1 MPDAR
6 FFTRQGP
13 FTVGSLAAIIGA
25 EVGGGSDPA
34 RLVLD
39 VAPLDKAGAQ
49 DLSFLDNVKYV
60 PAFEASKAGACIIGK
75 RSGPRAPE
83 GMALLVAAEPYKA
96 YALAAQAFYPE
107 GVTDGVIH
115 AAAHVDPSAIL
126 GPGCNIGAG
135 AVIEAGARLGARCTV
150 GANAVVGR
158 NVEIGDDSHIGMC
171 TSLSHCR
178 IGDRVRLHPGVR
190 IGQDGFGFAPDP
202 KGHVKVPQLGRVII
216 GNDVEI
222 GANSTVDRGSGPD
235 TVIGDGTWIDNLVQI
250 GHNVNMGRGCIMAG
264 QAGISGS
271 THVGDF
277 VAIGG
282 QVGLAGHLK
291 IGSGARI
298 GAKSGV
304 MNDVPA
310 GESWFGIPAMPLK
323 FFFRRHAT
331 LTKLSERKAKPDE

>member
-6 FFTRQGP
+6 FFTRRGP
-13 FTVGSLAAIIGA
+13 FTIGSLAAIIGA
-25 EVGGGSDPA
+25 EVGQGSDPA
-34 RLVLD
+34 RLVAD
-39 VAPLDKAGAQ
+39 VAPLDTAGPD

-60 PAFEASKAGACIIGK
+60 GAFEASSAGACIIGK
-75 RSGPRAPE
+75 RAGLRAPA
-83 GMALLVAAEPYKA
+83 GMAMLVADEPYKA

-107 GVTDGVIH
+107 TVSTGNVH
-115 AAAHVDPSAIL
+115 PAAHVDPSAVI
-126 GPGCNIGAG
+126 GPDCDIAAG
-135 AVIEAGARLGARCTV
+135 VVIEAGARLGARCSI

-158 NVEIGDDSHIGMC
+158 NVEIGNDSHIGMC
-171 TSLSHCR
+171 VSLSHCR

-202 KGHVKVPQLGRVII
+202 RGHVKVPQLGRVIV
-216 GNDVEI
+216 GDDVEI

-250 GHNVNMGRGCIMAG
+250 GHNVRMGRGCIMAG